1 MPLSIRYRVSWCISA
16 RHSQQTPFRIDSDT
30 DAYYA
35 GRMDWRTLIEE
46 LIASGM
52 TEQSIADA
60 VTRMGPRRVTQPTI
74 HRIKNGTEPKHSV
87 GAALIRLHRSRR
99 RTRAP
104 IHGSPPQA
112 QL

>member
-1 MPLSIRYRVSWCISA
+1 MQPKQT
-16 RHSQQTPFRIDSDT
+16 RHQPGKGGRIQQTPFSIDSHTDT
-30 DAYYA
+30 YYT

-52 TEQSIADA
+52 TQQSIADA

-74 HRIKNGTEPKHSV
+74 HRIKNGMEPKYSV

-99 RTRAP
+99 RTRR
-104 IHGSPPQA
+104 HGRRRQG
-112 QL
+112 